1 MTKGADNH
9 TVPPRATELSGRW
22 IAKGVCRLPS
32 SVSTCHRTLG
42 SLDSKGCL
50 RVTVGCLRIPPD
62 SWVTVTKVGVVNK
75 SRAFA
80 PTYPQFVK
88 RNSDLR
94 SSWLCETKIV
104 SVFFTKMRTC
114 FSKETKP
121 PTDQSNIWFFDEK
134 QCVYWGRRVCWWNFL
149 ITINEILDV
158 SISFLND
165 HLEETLGPT
174 K

>member
-1 MTKGADNH
+1 MLISPERVQMTTLA
-9 TVPPRATELSGRW
+9 
-22 IAKGVCRLPS
+22 
-32 SVSTCHRTLG
+32 STCQSDLG
-42 SLDSKGCL
+42 SPNDEVRITIRCL
-50 RVTVGCLRIPPD
+50 RMLPD
-62 SWVTVTKVGVVNK
+62 SWVMIAKGGVVDK

-80 PTYPQFVK
+80 PTYPQFVM

-94 SSWLCETKIV
+94 SSCFCETKIV
-104 SVFFTKMRTC
+104 SVFFFTKMRTC

-134 QCVYWGRRVCWWNFL
+134 QCVYWGRRVRWWNFL

-158 SISFLND
+158 SVSFLND